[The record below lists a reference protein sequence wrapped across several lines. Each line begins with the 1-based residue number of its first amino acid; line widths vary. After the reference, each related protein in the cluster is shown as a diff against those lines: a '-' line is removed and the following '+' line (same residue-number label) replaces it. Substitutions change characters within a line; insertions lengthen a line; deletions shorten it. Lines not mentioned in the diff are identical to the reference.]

1 MGCLM
6 KIEKEYRI
14 FEDIEE
20 VRIFNATKKDFYK
33 PTPKEFDVEDVPFQE
48 LLNNVSTEIHSFIP
62 YENGKDFII
71 QRLGTF
77 TLNKYNSK
85 NEDAKGRRLS
95 KLSPLFFDILHEY
108 LLEVYETHT
117 PKKIRFVYYNGK
129 KLTKMSTAKIVFDME
144 RIFVITSNV
153 DTTANRRVD
162 ADYRTFDED
171 KTNMMENFSQTGSY
185 YKANGK
191 YVWSQGVYNI
201 INRAKEESDDF
212 YNIVFDLVIPEDQHI
227 VDRIFYITNKETS
240 QCEEVIRIMTA
251 DGVMKVIEVNIYSY
265 FDESGLIIRQGL
277 INDITQHS
285 NRGLSKPVDFL
296 LDGFKNSKKLALM
309 IEPLSKNQ
317 YEFSKGF
324 YYLIEKNY
332 EDYVHSRKIMKNIVE
347 KDVVERINKLVKGE
361 LNKIDEVLTFKVDG
375 NPKNKKIVEVY
386 IERFKYNNEVHS
398 LGFLTDVTDEVEKQ
412 DELVESNEQKV
423 VLIKEIHH
431 RVKNNLQ
438 VLNSFLNLEKR
449 AYKNDPDLIIEHMQT
464 RLTSLALLHEKTY
477 GTKDF
482 VNINLK
488 DYLIDHDMKTKGFM
502 ELPSQ
507 VEFETNVDEDLNLSI
522 EVITP
527 LLLIIDELTMNA
539 IKHAFPDKT
548 AKNNKI
554 TKQIT
559 KLNDD
564 DARLIIKDN
573 GVGIKDSKSI
583 SKNLGCEIIKSL
595 TSQLGG
601 KISLIECENGTAY
614 ELIFPIRMD
623 HTIN

>member
-1 MGCLM
+1 MR
-6 KIEKEYRI
+6 IEKEYRI

-33 PTPKEFDVEDVPFQE
+33 PTPKEFDVEDMPFQE
-48 LLNNVSTEIHSFIP
+48 LINNVSTEIHSFIP

-85 NEDAKGRRLS
+85 PKDAMGRRLS
-95 KLSPLFFDILHEY
+95 KISPLFFD
-108 LLEVYETHT
+108 
-117 PKKIRFVYYNGK
+117 
-129 KLTKMSTAKIVFDME
+129 MD
-144 RIFVITSNV
+144 RIFVVTNNV
-153 DTTANRRVD
+153 DTATNRRVD

-185 YKANGK
+185 YKVHGK

-201 INRAKEESDDF
+201 INRAKEDSDDF

-227 VDRIFYITNKETS
+227 VDKIFYLTNNETS
-240 QCEEVIRIMTA
+240 QCEEVIRIRT
-251 DGVMKVIEVNIYSY
+251 DNGVMKVIEVNVYSY
-265 FDESGLIIRQGL
+265 FDDSGIIIRQGL
-277 INDITQHS
+277 INDITQRS
-285 NRGLSKPVDFL
+285 DYGLSKPVDFL
-296 LDGFKNSKKLALM
+296 MDGFKNSKKLALL
-309 IEPLSKNQ
+309 IEPLSKKQ

-324 YYLIEKNY
+324 YYMIEK
-332 EDYVHSRKIMKNIVE
+332 DYGDYNHSRKIMKNIVE
-347 KDVVERINKLVKGE
+347 KDVVKNLNKLINGE
-361 LNKIDEVLTFKVDG
+361 LDKIDEVLTFKVDG
-375 NPKNKKIVEVY
+375 NSNNKKIVELY
-386 IERFKYNNEVHS
+386 IERFNYNNEVHS
-398 LGFLTDVTDEVEKQ
+398 LGFLTDVTEDIEKQ
-412 DELVESNEQKV
+412 DKLVASNEQKV

-488 DYLIDHDMKTKGFM
+488 DYLVDHDMKTEGFM

-507 VEFETNVDEDLNLSI
+507 VEFETIVDEDLNLSI

-539 IKHAFPDKT
+539 IKHAFPDNT
-548 AKNNKI
+548 ATDNKI

-559 KLNDD
+559 KLNEG

-573 GVGIKDSKSI
+573 GVGIPDSKSI

-601 KISLIECENGTAY
+601 KISLIECEKGTAY